1 MVSFEP
7 SDEQKLIRDTVAAFA
22 REQVRPQARPSD
34 ESGEIPSAL
43 VQQGWELG
51 LTQALV
57 PEEFGGTGEAH
68 SAVTSV
74 LLIEELAWA
83 DLSIACHLLAPRLVV
98 IPVVEAGT
106 EAQRR
111 AVLPQYATTN
121 FTAGTAAVVEPRWDF
136 DLASLAVTAL
146 PRNGNFVLQGRKCF
160 VPLAAEA
167 KHILVFAQLGD
178 SGEVGAFLVERGT
191 PGLRVAEREKNMGLK
206 GLATYEVEFDR
217 CTVPADQRLGGR
229 EGCDVNRLLN
239 LQRVALAA
247 AAVGVARASFE
258 YARDYAKE
266 RKAFGVYI
274 AQKQAIAFMLAEMA
288 IEIDAARLLT
298 WEAAWKLDRGEDA
311 TREAVLAKQY
321 AANMAL
327 TVADRGVQILGGH
340 GYIRDHLV
348 ELFLRNARGFATVEG
363 LLTA

>member
-68 SAVTSV
+68 SAITSV

-111 AVLPQYATTN
+111 AILPRYATTN

-136 DLASLAVTAL
+136 DLASLAVKAL
-146 PRNGNFVLQGRKCF
+146 PRNGSFVLQGRKCF

-167 KHILVFAQLGD
+167 EHILVFAQLGD

-191 PGLRVAEREKNMGLK
+191 PGLRVVEREKNMGLK
-206 GLATYEVEFDR
+206 GLATYEVEFDQ
-217 CTVPADQRLGGR
+217 CTVPADQRLGGP

-327 TVADRGVQILGGH
+327 MVADRGVQILGGH

-348 ELFLRNARGFATVEG
+348 ELFLRNARGFATFEG